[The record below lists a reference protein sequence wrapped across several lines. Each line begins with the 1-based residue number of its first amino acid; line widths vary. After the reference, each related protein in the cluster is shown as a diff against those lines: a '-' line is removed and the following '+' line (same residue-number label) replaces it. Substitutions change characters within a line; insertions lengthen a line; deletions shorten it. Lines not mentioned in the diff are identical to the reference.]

1 MRKATIMD
9 KTHVIQILSKSFSD
23 NKSVNYVV
31 KQDSKREDRINSLME
46 YSFDICYAFGEV
58 WISNDEQACALIL
71 FPDKKRTSLKTI
83 LWDVKLALSV
93 IGIGRVNAVLKR
105 ESMVKNN
112 HPKEA
117 FAYLWFIGVN
127 PGEQNKGIGSAFI
140 QEVISECEKKRRPI
154 YLETS
159 TKKNIPFYK
168 KFGFE
173 IFQSL
178 NLNYTLYQLRR
189 V

>member
-1 MRKATIMD
+1 MRKASIMD
-9 KTHVIQILSKSFSD
+9 KTHVIQILAKSFSD

-31 KQDSKREDRINSLME
+31 KQDQKKEERIKALME
-46 YSFDICYAFGEV
+46 YSFDVCYAFGEV
-58 WISNDEQACALIL
+58 WMSNDDQACALIL
-71 FPDKKRTSLKTI
+71 FPDKKKTSLRTI

-93 IGIGRVNAVLKR
+93 IGIDRVNTVLKR
-105 ESMVKNN
+105 ESMIKNN
-112 HPKEA
+112 HPKDS
-117 FAYLWFIGVN
+117 FAYLWF
-127 PGEQNKGIGSAFI
+127 A
-140 QEVISECEKKRRPI
+140 ECERKRRPI

-159 TKKNIPFYK
+159 TQKNIPFYK